1 MERHYVVFGRAQ
13 LEKGY
18 RGTLEHGIV
27 KELKKRRAK
36 FEYET
41 LKIRWEEIMYR
52 SYTPDFIL
60 RNGII
65 IEAKGRFLPRER
77 VRAIAVKK
85 QFPDL
90 DIRFVFSNSKSK
102 IYKGSNT
109 TLADWCDEKGF
120 LYHDKIIP
128 VSWIREKG
136 NTKHPA
142 IIDIRHRRQSGNK
155 R

>member
-1 MERHYVVFGRAQ
+1 MFGRAQ
-13 LEKGY
+13 LEDGY
-18 RGTLEHGIV
+18 RGGLEHSIV
-27 KELKKRRAK
+27 KDLKKRRAK

-77 VRAIAVKK
+77 VRALAIKK

-90 DIRFVFSNSKSK
+90 DIRFVFSNSNAK

-109 TLADWCDEKGF
+109 TIADWCKQKGF
-120 LYHDKIIP
+120 MFSDKFIP
-128 VSWIREKG
+128 ISWIREKG
-136 NTKHPA
+136 KKKHPA
-142 IIDIRHRRQSGNK
+142 VIDIRDRK
-155 R
+155 

>member
-1 MERHYVVFGRAQ
+1 MFGRAQ

-18 RGTLEHGIV
+18 RGSLEHSIV
-27 KELKKRRAK
+27 KDLKKRRAK

-77 VRAIAVKK
+77 VRAIAIKK
-85 QFPDL
+85 QFPYL
-90 DIRFVFSNSKSK
+90 DIRFVFSNSNSK
-102 IYKGSNT
+102 IYKGSKT
-109 TLADWCDEKGF
+109 TLADWCNEYGF
-120 LYHDKIIP
+120 MFSDKTIP
-128 VSWIREKG
+128 ISWIREKG
-136 NTKHPA
+136 KKKHPT
-142 IIDIRHRRQSGNK
+142 IIDIRDK
-155 R
+155 RKYAKI

>member
-1 MERHYVVFGRAQ
+1 MFGRAQ

-18 RGTLEHGIV
+18 RGSLEHSIV
-27 KELKKRRAK
+27 KDLNKRRAK

-77 VRAIAVKK
+77 VRAIAIKK

-90 DIRFVFSNSKSK
+90 DIRFVFSNSNSK
-102 IYKGSNT
+102 IYKGRGSTAKNGIFKKAYMDLT
-109 TLADWCDEKGF
+109 FLRVAFMVMEKDPAKKN
-120 LYHDKIIP
+120 HSRM
-128 VSWIREKG
+128 VS
-136 NTKHPA
+136 
-142 IIDIRHRRQSGNK
+142 
-155 R
+155 

>member
-1 MERHYVVFGRAQ
+1 MFGRAQ

-18 RGTLEHGIV
+18 RGSLEHSIV
-27 KELKKRRAK
+27 KDLKKRRAK

-77 VRAIAVKK
+77 VRAIAIKK
-85 QFPDL
+85 QFPYL
-90 DIRFVFSNSKSK
+90 DIRFVFSNSNAK
-102 IYKGSNT
+102 IYKILMYFMVIYYIS
-109 TLADWCDEKGF
+109 LKKLRIF
-120 LYHDKIIP
+120 LILP
-128 VSWIREKG
+128 LR
-136 NTKHPA
+136 NPLC
-142 IIDIRHRRQSGNK
+142 
-155 R
+155 

>member
-1 MERHYVVFGRAQ
+1 MERHYIVFGRAQ

-102 IYKGSNT
+102 I
-109 TLADWCDEKGF
+109 
-120 LYHDKIIP
+120 
-128 VSWIREKG
+128 
-136 NTKHPA
+136 
-142 IIDIRHRRQSGNK
+142 
-155 R
+155 

>member
-1 MERHYVVFGRAQ
+1 VFGRAQ

-18 RGTLEHGIV
+18 RGSLEHSIV
-27 KELKKRRAK
+27 KDLKKRRAK

-77 VRAIAVKK
+77 VRAIAIKK
-85 QFPDL
+85 QFPEL
-90 DIRFVFSNSKSK
+90 DIRFVFSNSNAK
-102 IYKGSNT
+102 IYKGSKT
-109 TLADWCDEKGF
+109 TLADWCNEYGF
-120 LYHDKIIP
+120 MFSDKTIP
-128 VSWIREKG
+128 ISWVREKG
-136 NTKHPA
+136 KKKHPA
-142 IIDIRHRRQSGNK
+142 IIDIRDK
-155 R
+155 RKNGKTR